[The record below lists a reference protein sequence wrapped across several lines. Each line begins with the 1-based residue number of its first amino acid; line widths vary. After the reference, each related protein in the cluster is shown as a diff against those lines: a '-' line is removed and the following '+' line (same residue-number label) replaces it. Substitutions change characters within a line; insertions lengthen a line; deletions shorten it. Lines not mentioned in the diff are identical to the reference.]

1 MDELMTQTVDQR
13 CECHGKTEAELAAPY
28 ALFAYSLAAL
38 PVVAVI
44 FMWVIS

>member
-1 MDELMTQTVDQR
+1 MTQTVDQR

-28 ALFAYSLAAL
+28 AAFVYGFAVLAI
-38 PVVAVI
+38 VAVI